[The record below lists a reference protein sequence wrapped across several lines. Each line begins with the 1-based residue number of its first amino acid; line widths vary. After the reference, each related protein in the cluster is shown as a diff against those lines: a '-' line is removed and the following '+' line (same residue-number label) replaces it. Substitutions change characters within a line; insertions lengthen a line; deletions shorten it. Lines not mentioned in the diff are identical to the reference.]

1 MDLIECQT
9 KFKNGLLSKSDY
21 LDQIYNLHLSL
32 FNFAKYIKNTDISS
46 IEIKNEEAIIF
57 HLKNGIKLHCSSP
70 DKGSAAFAILSLE
83 FYEKKEIKFIL
94 KLLKKNMVFFDIG
107 ANIGFHALNV
117 AKHDGSI
124 AIHSFE
130 PIPETFTILNSNI
143 LLNEIKNI
151 NTHNF
156 GISNENNSANFYF
169 NPNASGA
176 TSLKKLF
183 ELSEVKLVQSK
194 VLTLDKFMK
203 DNCIQQ
209 LDFIKCDVEGA
220 EILVIQGGI
229 DTIKNQKPIIFLEML
244 RKWSHK
250 FNYHPN
256 DIIKLLA
263 NLNYSCFT
271 INEENLSI
279 FNSMDENTTETN
291 FFFLHQDKHIAEI
304 KKWVV

>member
-9 KFKNGLLSKSDY
+9 KFKNGLLTKSDY
-21 LDQIYNLHLSL
+21 MDQIYNLHLSL
-32 FNFAKYIKNTDISS
+32 FNFAKFIKNTDIIS
-46 IEIKNEEAIIF
+46 IEIKSEEAIIF
-57 HLKNGIKLHCSSP
+57 FLKNGIKLLCSSP

-83 FYEKKEIKFIL
+83 FYERKEIRFIL
-94 KLLKKNMVFFDIG
+94 KFLKKNMIFFDIG

-117 AKHDGSI
+117 AKYDDSI
-124 AIHSFE
+124 TVHSFE
-130 PIPETFTILNSNI
+130 PIPETFISLNNNI
-143 LLNEIKNI
+143 LLNNIKNI
-151 NTHNF
+151 IAYDF
-156 GISNENNSANFYF
+156 GFSNENNYADFYF

-176 TSLKKLF
+176 TSLRKIYESSK
-183 ELSEVKLVQSK
+183 VKLVKSK
-194 VLTLDKFMK
+194 VVTLDQFMIDK
-203 DNCIQQ
+203 RIQQ

-256 DIIKLLA
+256 DIIKILT

-271 INEENLSI
+271 INEENLS
-279 FNSMDENTTETN
+279 FFYSMDENTIDTN
-291 FFFLHQDKHIAEI
+291 FLFLHQNKHSAEI

>member
-9 KFKNGLLSKSDY
+9 KFKNGLLTKSDY
-21 LDQIYNLHLSL
+21 MDQIYDLHLSL
-32 FNFAKYIKNTDISS
+32 FNFAKYIKKTDITS
-46 IEIKNEEAIIF
+46 IEITSEEAIIF
-57 HLKNGIKLHCSSP
+57 HLKNGIKLQCSSP

-83 FYEKKEIKFIL
+83 FYERKEIKFIL
-94 KLLKKNMVFFDIG
+94 KFLKKNMTFFDIG

-117 AKHDGSI
+117 AKHDDSI
-124 AIHSFE
+124 TVHSFE
-130 PIPETFTILNSNI
+130 PIPETFINLNNNI
-143 LLNEIKNI
+143 LINDIKNI
-151 NTHNF
+151 ITYEF
-156 GISNENNSANFYF
+156 GFSNENNCADFYF

-194 VLTLDKFMK
+194 VVTLDQFMI

-244 RKWSHK
+244 RKWAHK

-256 DIIKLLA
+256 DIIKILA

-279 FNSMDENTTETN
+279 FNSMDENTTDTN
-291 FFFLHQDKHIAEI
+291 FFFLHQNKHIDEI